1 MTGKPQAFAGAAMR
15 RKRGRKSDYSIE
27 TAQTICTEIAGGRS
41 VREICRDPKMPCL
54 RSVFTWLAQNEEFR
68 EMYRAAREAQADYIF
83 EEVLEIADDGR
94 NDWTARQ
101 QEDGGTV
108 MVLNKEHVNRSRLRI
123 DARKWVLARMN
134 AKKYGERNLTE
145 LAGPDGGAIQIEN
158 ALGPLS
164 SLDPAELQFLRGILE
179 RRAGIKSEDDAEPEE
194 ADHGDV
200 GA

>member
-15 RKRGRKSDYSIE
+15 RKRGRKSEYSVE

-54 RSVFTWLAQNEEFR
+54 RSVFTWLAQHEEFR

-83 EEVLEIADDGR
+83 DEILEIADDGR
-94 NDWTARQ
+94 NDWRERQ

-134 AKKYGERNLTE
+134 AKKYGERVSTE
-145 LAGPDGGAIQIEN
+145 LTGANGGPIKTEPREQFPE
-158 ALGPLS
+158 LKKLS
-164 SLDPAELQFLRGILE
+164 DEDLLAMREILMRLAAAE
-179 RRAGIKSEDDAEPEE
+179 DA
-194 ADHGDV
+194 
-200 GA
+200 

>member
-1 MTGKPQAFAGAAMR
+1 MR

-27 TAQTICTEIAGGRS
+27 TARAICTEIAGGRS

-54 RSVFTWLAQNEEFR
+54 RSVFAWLAQHEEFR

-83 EEVLEIADDGR
+83 DEILEIADDGR
-94 NDWTARQ
+94 NDWRERQ

-134 AKKYGERNLTE
+134 AKKYGERVSTE
-145 LAGPDGGAIQIEN
+145 LTGANGGPIKTEPREQFPE
-158 ALGPLS
+158 LKKLS
-164 SLDPAELQFLRGILE
+164 DEDLLAMREILMRLAAAE
-179 RRAGIKSEDDAEPEE
+179 DA
-194 ADHGDV
+194 
-200 GA
+200 